1 MPDLTKSQRQGEKR
15 LREEA
20 ESRNQELSGEDRD
33 RNLKWIVVGSRGE
46 KRIIKGTEREDF
58 RGHGGGRGRGG
69 PAGGRGGGN
78 NGPTGDRTVEDR
90 EGGIGNGSRAVGCE
104 ESGAETRQP
113 NTGNNQPG
121 PNSNSYYRN
130 NSTAPTYSR
139 NGNYNGNGGN
149 NTNGYSYNGSN
160 GNNGRGYGNNYSN
173 GGYGYRNN
181 NDNGYFR
188 GGRGRPSISYSERG
202 RDNYTSYRPAPTNGN
217 GNGYRSRPWQETG
230 ARRKE
235 GPTIHICRK
244 LPGKRTDWAGEDR
257 RRRHSMGCRKSTRP
271 NWKQTKRTA
280 EQQEDKR
287 LGGGRR
293 QRQQENAVVK
303 LMYTNAQSLK
313 GKLNELSA
321 YAADMKPDFILVTES
336 WCNPSVVNSDLTV
349 PGHQLEP

>member
-149 NTNGYSYNGSN
+149 NTNGYSDNGSN

-173 GGYGYRNN
+173 GGYGYRN

-235 GPTIHICRK
+235 GPTYVENYQEREQLTGPGRTGEDDIVWGAGN
-244 LPGKRTDWAGEDR
+244 LPDPIGNKPRERLNSKRTRDWEEEDDRDSR
-257 RRRHSMGCRKSTRP
+257 RMRS
-271 NWKQTKRTA
+271 
-280 EQQEDKR
+280 
-287 LGGGRR
+287 
-293 QRQQENAVVK
+293 
-303 LMYTNAQSLK
+303 
-313 GKLNELSA
+313 
-321 YAADMKPDFILVTES
+321 
-336 WCNPSVVNSDLTV
+336 
-349 PGHQLEP
+349 